1 MTEALDNSPSGVSAE
16 SQPAAQG
23 LCKIMNDNS
32 GFAMSKTNSHDS
44 ANASISSLDTLVLTP
59 PQVSSGLPSTPTSQ
73 EVAELDATHFAKTK
87 DEVDKKEAKSILPA
101 IPDGVDG
108 NTQVLKDQS
117 TLEADS
123 TVKVTR
129 GSNMVSV
136 FYKSKKIPPY
146 FQFLNTDVVIDDAI
160 PIEIPGCPGQW
171 IKVEFYEFDD
181 SNPDVKRKGFMPE
194 PSSEVPIISAM
205 DSSKDRLLYSQVWP
219 VGKDATFPVKL
230 VQMPAEE
237 ESSADE
243 GISSPRPHGLTSSPE
258 TDCKSPTAAPLI
270 ESGTVAAPVGDI
282 IKQRMDI
289 QPSGF
294 DLAPVAQV
302 APVSMQVRYSFR
314 TDMQFS
320 GTLNG
325 AMYAPLGD
333 YGPNSG
339 MPHIGYPM
347 PPPNPQSAQGWQQ
360 PQLTLPLVHARQDR
374 LIDEGHLPVHLRPK
388 HEGKGGSSFIRAAG
402 QHVVFLEDGTYIDLK
417 NVLLATE
424 IQLSEALLDSLEK
437 DFSQLQCPVYSRSDC
452 KPAERP
458 MGKIRF
464 RTFMAFRETNQA
476 AYAIHYLRTRG
487 GISGTPFIRVE
498 YHKPGKLL
506 KERNFT
512 N

>member
-1 MTEALDNSPSGVSAE
+1 MLPSR
-16 SQPAAQG
+16 
-23 LCKIMNDNS
+23 
-32 GFAMSKTNSHDS
+32 
-44 ANASISSLDTLVLTP
+44 VLTP
-59 PQVSSGLPSTPTSQ
+59 SFLPLRKSVSPGEPALAFRHSTNCYLLSSSDLASGLPSIPTSQ
-73 EVAELDATHFAKTK
+73 EVAELDAAHFAKTK
-87 DEVDKKEAKSILPA
+87 DEVDKKEAKSILPV

-160 PIEIPGCPGQW
+160 LIEIPGCPGQW

-219 VGKDATFPVKL
+219 VGQDATFPVKL
-230 VQMPAEE
+230 VEMPAEE

-243 GISSPRPHGLTSSPE
+243 GISSPRPRKSPLPHTLERAIQLIRLSPSVLAARDQTLPFVDVLTSSPE
-258 TDCKSPTAAPLI
+258 TGCESSTAAPLI
-270 ESGTVAAPVGDI
+270 ESGTVAAQVGDI
-282 IKQRMDI
+282 IRQRMNV

-294 DLAPVAQV
+294 DPALAAQV

-314 TDMQFS
+314 PNMQFS
-320 GTLNG
+320 GMFDG

-339 MPHIGYPM
+339 MSHIGYPM
-347 PPPNPQSAQGWQQ
+347 PPPNPHFAQTWQR

-374 LIDEGHLPVHLRPK
+374 LIDEGHRKSH
-388 HEGKGGSSFIRAAG
+388 S
-402 QHVVFLEDGTYIDLK
+402 
-417 NVLLATE
+417 
-424 IQLSEALLDSLEK
+424 
-437 DFSQLQCPVYSRSDC
+437 
-452 KPAERP
+452 
-458 MGKIRF
+458 
-464 RTFMAFRETNQA
+464 TFWPDEEQ
-476 AYAIHYLRTRG
+476 
-487 GISGTPFIRVE
+487 IS
-498 YHKPGKLL
+498 
-506 KERNFT
+506 
-512 N
+512 